1 MSEVDQAAR
10 LTDDRMLEQLKTL
23 ARTELEMRPEQIE
36 KIGFETSIVEGLQL
50 DSLKQVVLM
59 VNIEE
64 TYGFEFSLEDRELV
78 QELQT
83 VGDLVRLVRERVRRT
98 GPWN

>member
-1 MSEVDQAAR
+1 MSEVDQASR
-10 LTDDRMLEQLKTL
+10 LTDEQMIEDLKAL
-23 ARTELEMRPEQIE
+23 ARTELDMRPEQIE
-36 KIGFETSIVEGLQL
+36 RIGLDTPIVEGLQL

-59 VNIEE
+59 ANIEE

-83 VGDLVRLVRERVRRT
+83 VGDLVRLVRKRVGGT
-98 GPWN
+98 ATWN

>member
-36 KIGFETSIVEGLQL
+36 KIGFDTSIVEGLQL